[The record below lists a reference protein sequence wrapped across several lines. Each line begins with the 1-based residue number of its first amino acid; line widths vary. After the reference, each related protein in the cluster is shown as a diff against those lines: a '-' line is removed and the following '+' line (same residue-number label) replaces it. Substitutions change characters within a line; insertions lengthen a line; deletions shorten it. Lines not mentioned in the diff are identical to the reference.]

1 MPLAQKTAID
11 FGERADY
18 PLTMFLPRGTINKT
32 LIERVRSV
40 KNIRHFIWDFDG
52 TLFDTYPAI
61 IQDLRFAL
69 REYGCDCD
77 PIEAMRLMLE
87 TTISE
92 TRDHYADV
100 YGIGREALA
109 DAYSRYGRETI
120 ALLQAEPFA
129 ESREVLEHICAAG
142 RYNYIFTNR
151 EGSEALLY
159 LKKYG
164 LDGCF
169 RDIIGSESPNFAK
182 KPAPDAVLYLLE
194 KHNICP
200 DEAVMVGDR
209 DCDLGSGRNAGIR
222 AAHLVCPSVPQ
233 TLKCDWRLTNLRD
246 ILALL

>member
-1 MPLAQKTAID
+1 MQEVSPL
-11 FGERADY
+11 
-18 PLTMFLPRGTINKT
+18 
-32 LIERVRSV
+32 

-69 REYGCDCD
+69 QKYGYDCD
-77 PIEAMRLMLE
+77 PLEAIRHMIE
-87 TTISE
+87 TTIGQ
-92 TRDHYADV
+92 TRDHYADK
-100 YGIGREALA
+100 YGIAREVLA
-109 DAYSRYGRETI
+109 ETYEAFGAKTM

-129 ESREVLEHICAAG
+129 GAQEVLERICTAG

-151 EGSEALLY
+151 KGSEALLY

-164 LDGCF
+164 LDGYF

-200 DEAVMVGDR
+200 DAAVMVGDR

-222 AAHLVCPSVPQ
+222 TAHFVCADAPE
-233 TLKCDWRLTNLRD
+233 TLNCDWRLENFHEMLTML
-246 ILALL
+246 